1 MSAQKRKHLLQKSST
16 KSGFTMV
23 ELSLTMAFVAVLLIT
38 IAVVT
43 SNIMTIY
50 QKGLTIKAVNS
61 VGRGLTDEFIT
72 GVNSAPAV
80 DTVSLCNNHA
90 GNGKAACED
99 DNARKFVFQ
108 EYRENDKQYYG
119 IFCTGNY
126 SYLWNTYYGEEA
138 GKTIT
143 VKYLYPNEHSTQEA
157 RDISNSSNNPRL
169 IRLKDSTYRLCS
181 AALDNNYNSLLAS
194 GAVSVVD
201 ITTLRSGSGG
211 NYGKNTLSE
220 EPEQGML
227 DAFDLDLELYDLSIY
242 NIAQDPMTLRT
253 YIPGSFILAT
263 TRGNIDITSSGNYC
277 KPDSIKDLVTGEII
291 SGDTSSISD
300 LGSEFNYCAINKFN
314 FAARTAGVD

>member
-143 VKYLYPNEHSTQEA
+143 FKYFSPAHSSGSGHPEK
-157 RDISNSSNNPRL
+157 DINDDTKNPRL
-169 IRLKDSTYRLCS
+169 VRLKDSTYRLCS
-181 AALDNNYNSLLAS
+181 AALDSNYNSRLES
-194 GAVSVVD
+194 GSITEID

-227 DAFDLDLELYDLSIY
+227 DAFDLDLE
-242 NIAQDPMTLRT
+242 
-253 YIPGSFILAT
+253 
-263 TRGNIDITSSGNYC
+263 
-277 KPDSIKDLVTGEII
+277 
-291 SGDTSSISD
+291 
-300 LGSEFNYCAINKFN
+300 
-314 FAARTAGVD
+314 